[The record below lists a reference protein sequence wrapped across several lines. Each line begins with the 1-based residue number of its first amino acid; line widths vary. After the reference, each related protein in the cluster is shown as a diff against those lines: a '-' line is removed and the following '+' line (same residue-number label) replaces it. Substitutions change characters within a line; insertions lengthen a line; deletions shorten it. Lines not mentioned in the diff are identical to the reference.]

1 MAQLVVG
8 ENSFIS
14 LSEAN
19 DIMSDNY
26 MSTSKELTW
35 WNGLSD
41 NDKSVVV
48 ISATNKLNNETL
60 MWIGQ
65 RVDDNQSLAFPRLDV
80 RNGIEYDIDSTFKL
94 GILKLVINDNETST
108 NEYAKLISAGVTSY
122 KIKDCSVSFD
132 VGTLANK
139 NLGGFN
145 KVGIPNDIFRT
156 YFIKYSY
163 LSM

>member
-41 NDKSVVV
+41 SDKSVVV
-48 ISATNKLNNETL
+48 LSATNKLNNETL

-65 RVDDNQSLAFPRLDV
+65 RVDDNQSLAFPRLDK

-94 GILKLVINDNETST
+94 GIMELVINDNKALF
-108 NEYAKLISAGVTSY
+108 NEFDKLKVSGVTSFADGGGMS
-122 KIKDCSVSFD
+122 IKFSENSV
-132 VGTLANK
+132 NK
-139 NLGGFN
+139 NVVEN
-145 KVGIPNDIFRT
+145 SNIGIPNNIFRT